1 MAQHDYNIANATF
14 PNTRTDINNA
24 LGAIATNNSGD
35 TQPSTMFANQWWYET
50 DTNKLYIRNED
61 NDAWIHI
68 LTLNQ
73 TNDTVSSVEG
83 AATLAGIDDQSSS
96 NDDQITITDSAVIIN
111 EDSDDVDFRVES
123 SGNANMLF
131 VDGGNNAVIINTDN
145 SAGNLDGASLGVQG
159 GVTFLQTGN
168 SDNLTLLTTDADS
181 ISGPNL
187 RLRRDSSSPA
197 DDDNLGSVFFSG
209 DDSAGNETNYAAIKT
224 VASDVTDGTED
235 GYFNISV
242 ANGGSLDLF
251 FGMTGAETVIND
263 TSKDHNFRVESNGNA
278 NMLFVDGGND
288 RVGIGTSSPSTGTTL
303 HLNNTSTVLKIQG
316 ASGNNSY
323 IDFTAANTWTIGT
336 NTGAGVNDHSFGIV
350 DGSNIAIECSTSE
363 VIINQNSQNI
373 DFRVEGDSLTHL
385 FFVNAVNSNNPNG
398 TIGMNS
404 VNSDGNFLEIN
415 NGKGGVYCA
424 NIINSENDASATL
437 NGIRVFFSE
446 QNKDDNASNYF
457 VGQNTGAVRV
467 IIHSDGDIV
476 NHDGAYNAISDER
489 IKEQIADASSQWD
502 DIKALKMRKFKF
514 KSDIAEKGDSNALWR
529 LGVVAQELEASGMN
543 GLVKPEVNYKEG
555 DQETK
560 DYPYTEDDREQGLI
574 PDGKDVGDIKQ
585 AKTADVG
592 DIKQYKEVKYSIL
605 HTKALKALQEAM
617 AKIEDLE
624 ARVTTLEG

>member
-1 MAQHDYNIANATF
+1 MTSEIKVDTISEQTSANGVTIDGLTIKDGNIIGDVALAGTTPTF
-14 PNTRTDINNA
+14 TIGDGGAEDAALIFDGNA
-24 LGAIATNNSGD
+24 LDYYIA
-35 TQPSTMFANQWWYET
+35 
-50 DTNKLYIRNED
+50 L
-61 NDAWIHI
+61 
-68 LTLNQ
+68 
-73 TNDTVSSVEG
+73 
-83 AATLAGIDDQSSS
+83 
-96 NDDQITITDSAVIIN
+96 
-111 EDSDDVDFRVES
+111 
-123 SGNANMLF
+123 
-131 VDGGNNAVIINTDN
+131 
-145 SAGNLDGASLGVQG
+145 
-159 GVTFLQTGN
+159 
-168 SDNLTLLTTDADS
+168 
-181 ISGPNL
+181 
-187 RLRRDSSSPA
+187 
-197 DDDNLGSVFFSG
+197 
-209 DDSAGNETNYAAIKT
+209 DDSADDLVIGTGSTIGSNAKISLNSDGVLLVGKTNTTANVVGTEIEGTGTIVSTRASNTNVFLNRTGSDGEIINFRKDNT
-224 VASDVTDGTED
+224 EIGKIGVNSSDFVFTSVASDKDIIFKGD
-235 GYFNISV
+235 D
-242 ANGGSLDLF
+242 GGSAITALTLD
-251 FGMTGAETVIND
+251 M
-263 TSKDHNFRVESNGNA
+263 S
-278 NMLFVDGGND
+278 DGGTAIFNNK
-288 RVGIGTSSPSTGTTL
+288 VGIGTTSPSQL
-303 HLNNTSTVLKIQG
+303 LDIVSSANAPLMEIRSTVTPDGSKFGGGIVLGLSQANDSGSGQPDTQAGDTLGRIIFEGQG
-316 ASGNNSY
+316 T
-323 IDFTAANTWTIGT
+323 DFTYNGAEISTVVTVGDGNDGRANQATALVFKTIAVGGDSSAET
-336 NTGAGVNDHSFGIV
+336 VRFSSSENVFNE
-350 DGSNIAIECSTSE
+350 GSND
-363 VIINQNSQNI
+363 I
-373 DFRVEGDSLTHL
+373 DFRVEGDSQTHL

-437 NGIRVFFSE
+437 NGIRVFFSA
-446 QNKDDNASNYF
+446 QNKDDNSSNYF

-605 HTKALKALQEAM
+605 HTKALKALQEAQTR
-617 AKIEDLE
+617 IE
-624 ARVTTLEG
+624 TLETKVTALEG